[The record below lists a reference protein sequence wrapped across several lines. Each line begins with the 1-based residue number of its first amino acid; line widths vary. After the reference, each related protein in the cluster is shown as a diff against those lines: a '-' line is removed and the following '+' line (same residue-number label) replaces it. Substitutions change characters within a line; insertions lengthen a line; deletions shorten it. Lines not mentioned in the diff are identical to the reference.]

1 MELPPEILGSILGVL
16 RKRDLKQARL
26 VSKKFERAAVSYLF
40 NEIFISTNHT
50 DFPVASLTIEH
61 FSIYTKNLIFSSV
74 HYEYLI
80 WNDYKE
86 ISIREGSRARRL
98 GGSIPPRLD
107 DHIKMRYN
115 EHYKVLEYEQQ
126 MFGKAHCVTQLS
138 FALQKLPNLRK
149 IVLTDEG
156 SVANRRTRG
165 RGSWTIDQDCSV
177 PGCNLST
184 TEHGNCQ
191 AYQVRPKSGLAT
203 ALSNPLDL
211 VSLAMWSANK
221 GVKEIVMRPHDES
234 SSYPMRCFSELVYQ
248 CTHDIRHIFQSLTRL
263 DLNLQINGSQF
274 QTPYY
279 INRGVAKVLSV
290 AKNLE
295 DLCLRLSYP
304 FMQPSFSG
312 TTPFQFCLGGCRF
325 PKLKTIIFLTCHSSS
340 DEKLA
345 FLRGCPKMERLSL
358 VGHALISGRWEET
371 SEQIRACASL
381 KNVVL
386 DGLQDG
392 GIGWKGSWPAGH
404 AKRYRDCYGRV
415 RKFFSCNGANPFSQ
429 IALDQYDKDRAA
441 DKDCPAGKEGPW
453 DPGWFEQTT
462 ELLRELND

>member
-1 MELPPEILGSILGVL
+1 M
-16 RKRDLKQARL
+16 
-26 VSKKFERAAVSYLF
+26 
-40 NEIFISTNHT
+40 
-50 DFPVASLTIEH
+50 
-61 FSIYTKNLIFSSV
+61 
-74 HYEYLI
+74 
-80 WNDYKE
+80 
-86 ISIREGSRARRL
+86 
-98 GGSIPPRLD
+98 
-107 DHIKMRYN
+107 
-115 EHYKVLEYEQQ
+115 LEYEQQ
-126 MFGKAHCVTQLS
+126 MLGKAHCVMQLS
-138 FALQKLPNLRK
+138 CALQKLPNLGE

-165 RGSWTIDQDCSV
+165 PGSWTVDQDCSV

-203 ALSNPLDL
+203 APSNPSDL
-211 VSLAMWSANK
+211 VSLAMWSAKK
-221 GVKEIVMRPHDES
+221 GVKEIVMRSQDES
-234 SSYPMRCFSELVYQ
+234 SSYPMRCFSELVCQ
-248 CTHDIRHIFQSLTRL
+248 CTYDIRHVFQSLTRL

-274 QTPYY
+274 QTPYH
-279 INRGVAKVLSV
+279 INNGVAKVLSV

-340 DEKLA
+340 DEMLA
-345 FLRGCPKMERLSL
+345 FLRGCPKLERLSL
-358 VGHALISGRWEET
+358 VAHALISGRWEET

-381 KNVVL
+381 NNVVL

-392 GIGWKGSWPAGH
+392 GIGWEGSWLAGH

-415 RKFFSCNGANPFSQ
+415 RKLFSCNGANPFSQ